1 MIFNEVCETNS
12 NTTFFE
18 EVFEEESRN
27 NENDIAVSIAALAVT
42 AIALTGVAPI
52 IDSRQND
59 NYEGWHETC
68 ESSAKGLGLKF
79 TIMEAVFDQIKSIP
93 A

>member
-1 MIFNEVCETNS
+1 MILNEVCVTNS

-52 IDSRQND
+52 IDSR
-59 NYEGWHETC
+59 
-68 ESSAKGLGLKF
+68 
-79 TIMEAVFDQIKSIP
+79 
-93 A
+93 